1 MQRAIAAA
9 ETAEPIEKAETAVP
23 PIEPSSSQTAVQ
35 RAIAAA
41 ETAEP
46 IERDATAVSPI
57 DSSPLQPAIQ
67 RAIAAAETAEP
78 IEKAETAVPPI
89 EPASPQTAVQRAIAA
104 AETAPVRDTPT
115 PPPIIRM
122 ASGAH
127 RVPGSPGGGMP
138 EVVDRMDTR
147 PLALEPAS
155 QASPAADKVGKTA
168 VAVQRA
174 ITAAETAPGRSDISF
189 RARVVQPDPTAPLR
203 RMESTA
209 RPLSRPEIPMARVIA
224 APASSQLTMPS
235 GRQPN
240 APAFQTPGGW
250 SPALV
255 QRAVARAEAPIA
267 EAPLADGPLADAP
280 LTDAPLFDGR
290 LADSPLTEFSA
301 GAWVQPGTST
311 VLTAVAVKPPT
322 GQPGTATTATAVQR
336 AVAKAETAVAPL
348 WEPLPAA
355 VQRQE
360 AIDPLAVRMER
371 ETAVVPQPASPAVP
385 RSALKTTPSV
395 LEMSV
400 QRALGDTAEQNA
412 DETNLAESEPESSPM
427 QPSIAQEL
435 DQEEEELDVNELARQ
450 VYDKLR
456 RRLTIDRE
464 RERGRY

>member
-1 MQRAIAAA
+1 A
-9 ETAEPIEKAETAVP
+9 ETAEPRKRDATAVP
-23 PIEPSSSQTAVQ
+23 PTESSPLQLAVQ

-41 ETAEP
+41 ETAAP

-78 IEKAETAVPPI
+78 IVKAETAVPPI
-89 EPASPQTAVQRAIAA
+89 EPASPQTSIQRAIAA
-104 AETAPVRDTPT
+104 TETAPVRDTPT

-127 RVPGSPGGGMP
+127 RVPGSPGGGVP
-138 EVVDRMDTR
+138 EVVARMDTR

-224 APASSQLTMPS
+224 APASSQLSMPS
-235 GRQPN
+235 GRQPH

-280 LTDAPLFDGR
+280 LADAPLTDAPLFDGR

-301 GAWVQPGTST
+301 GAWVQPGTSK

-336 AVAKAETAVAPL
+336 AVARAETAVAPL